1 MIQMMLLFVF
11 ILTFLQ
17 AVVPTVSLRYVGTGL
32 VLKVLEMEWLFNAKK
47 NINRCLT
54 QRRDAGYRPQ
64 QWTSRRI

>member
-17 AVVPTVSLRYVGTGL
+17 AGLLTANQRFVSMGL

-47 NINRCLT
+47 NFNRCFA
-54 QRRDAGYRPQ
+54 QRRDTGYSPQ
-64 QWTSRRI
+64 QRTS